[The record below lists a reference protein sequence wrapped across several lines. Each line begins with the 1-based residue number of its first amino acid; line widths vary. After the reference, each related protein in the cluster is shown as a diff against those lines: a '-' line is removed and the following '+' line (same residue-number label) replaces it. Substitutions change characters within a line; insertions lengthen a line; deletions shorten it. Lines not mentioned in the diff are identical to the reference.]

1 MTPRTSRATVGV
13 MARERLTRKQISA
26 WRSFY
31 FPLIIGLV
39 IGSSVASATDQW
51 WWAAVGAVA
60 GAAIGE
66 AVRRSKFGRA
76 ADDDYR

>member
-1 MTPRTSRATVGV
+1 MTRHRSRTTVGG

-26 WRSFY
+26 WRFFY
-31 FPLIIGLV
+31 LPLIVGLV
-39 IGSSVASATDQW
+39 IGASAASATDQW

-66 AVRRSKFGRA
+66 ALRRSSTR
-76 ADDDYR
+76 

>member
-1 MTPRTSRATVGV
+1 

-26 WRSFY
+26 WRFFY

-39 IGSSVASATDQW
+39 IGTSAASATDQW

-66 AVRRSKFGRA
+66 AVRRSKIGRA